1 MTTKKISYLS
11 VILTALFA
19 LVFISCESTENRL
32 IDRGIEHLALKEY
45 KLAIDDFTD
54 LLKENPNFN
63 DAYFLRAYAYYES
76 AINLTEIDLAR
87 KDFSS
92 YIDNN
97 QEPELKEI
105 KDLNIGVSL
114 GRAYI
119 GRAIALSH
127 INQLTAAFED
137 IDKAIELVPEYAATY
152 NARGY
157 IHANN
162 QSSELAIADFQK
174 AISLN
179 RAYPEPYEN
188 LGFLYHKL
196 GKSTNAQINIA
207 VSYTH
212 LTLPPNREV

>member
-1 MTTKKISYLS
+1 MTTKIISYLS
-11 VILTALFA
+11 VLLTALFA

-119 GRAIALSH
+119 GRAITYHQICEALSD
-127 INQLTAAFED
+127 IKSCQLAVDDLVSASRISPNSWQVYQTLGIVYETYSRKSGSVER
-137 IDKAIELVPEYAATY
+137 DKWSERSAQAY
-152 NARGY
+152 NKARD
-157 IHANN
+157 
-162 QSSELAIADFQK
+162 L
-174 AISLN
+174 
-179 RAYPEPYEN
+179 R
-188 LGFLYHKL
+188 
-196 GKSTNAQINIA
+196 
-207 VSYTH
+207 
-212 LTLPPNREV
+212 